1 MPTGFVTC
9 LSRWSFKIDLTTPNA
24 GYPFA
29 QPFFNGM
36 NNKIQ
41 QGFTLIEVMIVVVI
55 LGILAS
61 IVVPK
66 IMGRPDEARATR
78 TLQDIRAITAAL
90 DLYRLD
96 NFSYPTTEQ
105 GLEALVQKPAN
116 LAQGAHWKQGGYLDK
131 LPVDAW
137 GKPYY
142 YLQPG
147 LHGEFDLYSFGAD
160 GVEGGS
166 EANADIVNWD
176 IK

>member
-1 MPTGFVTC
+1 MILYTM
-9 LSRWSFKIDLTTPNA
+9 SDKKNR
-24 GYPFA
+24 
-29 QPFFNGM
+29 
-36 NNKIQ
+36 
-41 QGFTLIEVMIVVVI
+41 GFTLIEVMIVVVI

-61 IVVPK
+61 IIVPK

-105 GLEALVQKPAN
+105 GLEALVTKPAG
-116 LAQGAHWKQGGYLDK
+116 LPQGTHWKQGGYLDQ

-137 GKPYY
+137 GKPYL

-147 LHGEFDLYSFGAD
+147 IHGEFDLYSYGAD
-160 GVEGGS
+160 GVEGGT
-166 EANADIVNWD
+166 EAGADITNW
-176 IK
+176 IQK